1 MVRHVGATQDRENA
15 SLNVETLN
23 QAKERINNI
32 PLLVNVVSKRVRQL
46 NSGQRPMI
54 KPERNMSNMD
64 IALAEVALGKLTA
77 EVAFS
82 PAARPEGDNLIQ
94 I

>member
-1 MVRHVGATQDRENA
+1 M
-15 SLNVETLN
+15 NVDTLN

-64 IALAEVALGKLTA
+64 IALTEVAQGKLTA
-77 EVAFS
+77 EVAFA